1 MTTREAPRTGL
12 GRRIVSTITPYVVGA
27 AVTGVAFLLFRG
39 SFADEIATHF
49 TLDGTADGFASPGA
63 AFGLYL
69 MIFGIEA
76 AGSAA
81 ALLSI
86 KGPWTGRSLAVFS
99 WGLSAA
105 TAYLFVVVMQAST
118 DLQGGTA
125 QLPSY
130 QLAIAVVAGLAAGSA
145 AWLIGRRRP

>member
-12 GRRIVSTITPYVVGA
+12 GRRAASTVTPYAVGA
-27 AVTGVAFLLFRG
+27 AATGGAFLLFKG

-49 TLDGTADGFASPGA
+49 TLDGTADGFHSPGA

-69 MIFGIEA
+69 LIFGIEA
-76 AGSAA
+76 AGSVA

-86 KGPWTGRSLAVFS
+86 RGPRAGGSVAAFS
-99 WGLSAA
+99 WGLSVA

-118 DLQGGTA
+118 DLQGGA
-125 QLPSY
+125 AKLPPY
-130 QLAIAVVAGLAAGSA
+130 QLAIAVVAGLAAGGA
-145 AWLIGRRRP
+145 AWLTGRRRA

>member
-1 MTTREAPRTGL
+1 M
-12 GRRIVSTITPYVVGA
+12 STITPYVVGA
-27 AVTGVAFLLFRG
+27 AVTGGAFLLFKD
-39 SFADEIATHF
+39 SFADVIATHF
-49 TLDGTADGFASPGA
+49 TLDGASDGFHSPEA

-76 AGSAA
+76 AGSVA

-86 KGPWTGRSLAVFS
+86 KDPRTGGSVAAFS

-118 DLQGGTA
+118 DLQGGAA

-130 QLAIAVVAGLAAGSA
+130 QLAIGVVVGLAAGGA
-145 AWLIGRRRP
+145 AWLIGRRRA

>member
-12 GRRIVSTITPYVVGA
+12 GRRAASTVTPYAVGA
-27 AVTGVAFLLFRG
+27 AVTGGAFLLFKG

-49 TLDGTADGFASPGA
+49 TLDGTADGFHSPGA

-76 AGSAA
+76 AGSVT

-86 KGPWTGRSLAVFS
+86 KGPRAGGSVAALS

-118 DLQGGTA
+118 DLQGGA
-125 QLPSY
+125 AKLPPY
-130 QLAIAVVAGLAAGSA
+130 QLAIAVVAGLAAGGA
-145 AWLIGRRRP
+145 AWLIGGRRA